1 MSKIYIVP
9 TPIGNL
15 GDITNRALE
24 ALKES
29 DIILAE
35 DTRHTQNL
43 LNYFNIKTKLVSY
56 HKFNE
61 KKRSEEIIEEILSDN
76 SVSGGDTDFENGKVI
91 SIVTDAGTPCISDP
105 GFEIVKLAR
114 EKNVE
119 VTGLAGACAA
129 TIALSVSGINTD
141 NFAFYGFL
149 ARKGKEL
156 EEALLKIKQ
165 NSIKTFVIYES
176 PKRIINLIEAIKE
189 QMPNAD
195 LCVCKELTK
204 LHEKFTY
211 GKVDEVLQELS
222 EDINVEKG
230 EYVVVGYNNDFEEE
244 KDKSSDLSLHAI
256 IFDKIF
262 TKNYSLKEAVKEVV
276 DEKIASKNDAYKASL
291 ELKNFLEAEE

>member
-24 ALKES
+24 VLSEC
-29 DIILAE
+29 DLILAE

-43 LNYFNIKTKLVSY
+43 LNYFDIKTKLVSY

-61 KKRSEEIIEEILSDN
+61 KKRSEEIIDEILSDDDN
-76 SVSGGDTDFENGKVI
+76 SENGKVLA
-91 SIVTDAGTPCISDP
+91 IVTDAGTPCISDP
-105 GFEIVKLAR
+105 GYEIVKLAR
-114 EKNVE
+114 EKGIE
-119 VTGLAGACAA
+119 VTALAGACAT
-129 TIALSVSGINTD
+129 TIALSASGINTD

-149 ARKGKEL
+149 PRKGKDL
-156 EEALLKIKQ
+156 DEALLKIKK
-165 NSIKTFVIYES
+165 NSIRTFVIYES
-176 PKRIINLIEAIKE
+176 PKRILSLIKAIQE

-204 LHEKFTY
+204 LHERFTF
-211 GKVDEVLQELS
+211 GKIDKVLQEM
-222 EDINVEKG
+222 EADINVEKG

-244 KDKSSDLSLHAI
+244 KSAGHDVSLQAK

-262 TKNYSLKEAVKEVV
+262 TKNYSLKQAVKEIV

-291 ELKNFLEAEE
+291 DVKNFLEAEE

>member
-24 ALKES
+24 VLNEC
-29 DIILAE
+29 DLILAE

-43 LNYFNIKTKLVSY
+43 LNYFDIKTKLVSY

-61 KKRSEEIIEEILSDN
+61 KKRSEEIIDEILSDDDK
-76 SVSGGDTDFENGKVI
+76 SENGKVVA
-91 SIVTDAGTPCISDP
+91 IVTDAGTPCISDP
-105 GFEIVKLAR
+105 GYEIVKLAR
-114 EKNVE
+114 EKGIE
-119 VTGLAGACAA
+119 VTALAGACAT
-129 TIALSVSGINTD
+129 TIALSASGINTD

-149 ARKGKEL
+149 PRKGKEL
-156 EEALLKIKQ
+156 DEALLKIKK
-165 NSIKTFVIYES
+165 NSIRTFVIYES
-176 PKRIINLIEAIKE
+176 PKRILSLIKAIQE

-204 LHEKFTY
+204 LHERFNY
-211 GKVDEVLQELS
+211 GKIDKVLQEM
-222 EDINVEKG
+222 EADINVEKG

-244 KDKSSDLSLHAI
+244 KGTGHDVSLQAI

-262 TKNYSLKEAVKEVV
+262 TKKCSLKQAVKEIV

-291 ELKNFLEAEE
+291 DVKKFLEDEE

>member
-15 GDITNRALE
+15 GDITNRAIE

-35 DTRHTQNL
+35 DTRHTQKL
-43 LNYFNIKTKLVSY
+43 LNYFDIKTKLVSY

-61 KKRSEEIIEEILSDN
+61 KKRSEEIIEQFLIDDSDSEKN
-76 SVSGGDTDFENGKVI
+76 KVI

-105 GFEIVKLAR
+105 GYEIVKLAR
-114 EKNVE
+114 EKNIE

-149 ARKGKEL
+149 PRKGKEL
-156 EEALLKIKQ
+156 EETLFKIKQ
-165 NSIKTFVIYES
+165 NIIKTFVIYES
-176 PKRIINLIEAIKE
+176 PKRIINLIEALKE

-204 LHEKFTY
+204 LHEKFTF
-211 GKVDEVLQELS
+211 GKVDAVLQELS
-222 EDINVEKG
+222 ADINVEKG

-244 KDKSSDLSLHAI
+244 KSNKYDVSLHAI
-256 IFDKIF
+256 IFDKIY
-262 TKNYSLKEAVKEVV
+262 TKNYSLKQAVKEIV
-276 DEKIASKNDAYKASL
+276 DDKVATKNDAYKASL
-291 ELKNFLEAEE
+291 DVKNFLETEE